1 VLDGVFSVGDGPPQH
16 AVDTPGNVAVIA
28 CGALAHELQY
38 LRIANGWDHVQLLC
52 LDADLHNRPRLIPGK
67 LRQKILQ
74 AQELYSNIFVAY
86 ADCGTGGAIDAVLD
100 EFGIERLPGAH
111 CYSFYAGES
120 VFQQLAEE
128 EAGTFYLTDFLA
140 THFQRLVVRGLKL
153 DMYPQLFDDYFGNY
167 RRVVYLSQRLDPVL
181 LQAAQEAADYLKLE
195 FQHRHSG
202 YGDLE
207 TNLRE
212 QVIAFG

>member
-1 VLDGVFSVGDGPPQH
+1 MLDGVFAEGDPPSLE
-16 AVDTPGNVAVIA
+16 AEDAPCDVAVIA

-38 LRIANGWDHVQLLC
+38 LRTANSWGHVQLLC
-52 LDADLHNRPRLIPGK
+52 LDADLHNRPRLIPAK
-67 LRQKILQ
+67 LREKILQ
-74 AQELYSNIFVAY
+74 VRERYSNIFVAY

-100 EFGIERLPGAH
+100 EFGIERLPSAH

-153 DMYPQLFDDYFGNY
+153 DKYPQLFDDYFGNY
-167 RRVVYLSQRLDPVL
+167 RRVVYLSQRVDSEL
-181 LQAAQEAADYLKLE
+181 LQAAQRAADYLKLE